1 MTLIKKVSELF
12 SFESEISSA
21 PKEQVDSSNSTVE
34 EKPKNKFPLQTDSLV
49 QDCNREN
56 IDIVQPTSFE
66 EAQTIADKLKAGH
79 LVVVNLTEVKRRL
92 ATRIIDFVSGTSY
105 ALGGNIE
112 KVGEDI
118 FLFAPK
124 SVKISYGIKEDN
136 SDVENLSLV
145 KKEEMRN
152 ASG

>member
-1 MTLIKKVSELF
+1 MDLIERVTELF
-12 SFESEISSA
+12 SFGSEVPSA
-21 PKEQVDSSNSTVE
+21 PKEQVDNSNSSTE
-34 EKPKNKFPLQTDSLV
+34 EESQNKFSLQSVSLA
-49 QDCNREN
+49 QGSNGES

-66 EAQTIADKLKAGH
+66 EAQTIADKLKEGH

-118 FLFAPK
+118 FLFTPK
-124 SVKISYGIKEDN
+124 SVTISYGIEEDN

-145 KKEEMRN
+145 KKKELTN